1 MYGTPAPGPAGRT
14 IVLPPPAA
22 SLTGVEVARLR
33 GQADGLA
40 LKRAYHN
47 PALHAAYRPS
57 GSRARTLFDAL
68 EELRCQSLG
77 ANALRGVAAN
87 LTAALTDRLVKQ
99 GLPRTEGTRFAAL
112 SDALLLLARERLSGE
127 PPPEIAAGLVAR
139 WRPELEARLGDE
151 LARLAAAAHDQRS
164 YALRAHELV
173 RELDLGSELGPAGAR
188 SAEETAEE
196 QVRLAGGTRA
206 PTARESREP
215 PAQTARIDEYPP
227 PEEEP
232 ELATT
237 LQPSQHGTASEGR
250 ESRQRDVALRAPPR
264 APPADPGGNY
274 RAFTRAHDEIV
285 DAERLCDPQER
296 ARLKAAL
303 DAQAKPLHGVVAR
316 LANRLQRLL
325 LAQQKRA
332 WRFDLEEGVLDAAR
346 LTRVVVDPVAA
357 LAFKE
362 EAETEFKDT
371 VVTLL
376 IDCSGSMRGRPIMI
390 AALCADVLA
399 RTLERCG
406 VHVEILGFTTR
417 QWKGGRSKDAWLA
430 AGSPPRPGRINDLR
444 HIVFKAADSPWRRA
458 RQNLGV
464 MIREDLLKDNI
475 DGEAL
480 LWAHERLMARGER
493 RRILL
498 VISDGVPLD
507 ESTLS
512 VNPGSYL
519 EEHLRAVVHFI
530 ETRSPVELR
539 AIGIGHDVH
548 YFYER
553 AVKIDKAEELGGA
566 LMGQLAE
573 LFAEPEAPG
582 RRASRGTS
590 RARA

>member
-1 MYGTPAPGPAGRT
+1 M
-14 IVLPPPAA
+14 LPPPAA
-22 SLTGVEVARLR
+22 ALTSVEVARLR
-33 GQADGLA
+33 GHADGLA
-40 LKRAYHN
+40 LKRAYHDA
-47 PALHAAYRPS
+47 ALHAAYRPS

-77 ANALRGVAAN
+77 ARVLRGVAAN
-87 LTAALTDRLVKQ
+87 LTAALVDRLAKQ
-99 GLPRTEGTRFAAL
+99 GLPSSEGTRFAAM
-112 SDALLLLARERLSGE
+112 SDALLLLAREHLTGE
-127 PPPEIAAGLVAR
+127 QPPAIAAGLMTR
-139 WRPELEARLGDE
+139 WRPELEARATAA
-151 LARLAAAAHDQRS
+151 LARLAVAAHDQQRF
-164 YALRAHELV
+164 AQRAHELV
-173 RELDLGSELGPAGAR
+173 RKLDLGFELGPAGAR
-188 SAEETAEE
+188 SAGKPAAE
-196 QVRLAGGTRA
+196 QARLADGARA
-206 PTARESREP
+206 SAAREAREP
-215 PAQTARIDEYPP
+215 PTRTGRVGEYPP
-227 PEEEP
+227 PEAEP

-237 LQPSQHGTASEGR
+237 LEPSRHGEQREGR

-264 APPADPGGNY
+264 APPGDPGGNY
-274 RAFTRAHDEIV
+274 RAFTRVHDEV
-285 DAERLCDPQER
+285 VEAERLCEPEER
-296 ARLKAAL
+296 ARLKAVL

-325 LAQQKRA
+325 LARQRRA
-332 WRFDLEEGVLDAAR
+332 WQFDLEEGVLDAAR
-346 LTRVVVDPVAA
+346 LTRVVIDPVAA

-362 EAETEFKDT
+362 EQETQFKDT

-406 VHVEILGFTTR
+406 VRVEILGFTTR
-417 QWKGGRSKDAWLA
+417 QWKGGRSKDDWLA

-444 HIVFKAADSPWRRA
+444 HIIFKAADAPWRRA

-480 LWAHERLMARGER
+480 LWAHERLMLRGER

-512 VNPGSYL
+512 VNPGNYL
-519 EEHLRAVVHFI
+519 EEHLRAVVRYI

-539 AIGIGHDVH
+539 AIGIGHDVQF
-548 YFYER
+548 FYER
-553 AVKIDKAEELGGA
+553 AVKVEKAEELGGA

-573 LFAEPEAPG
+573 LFAEPGVPG
-582 RRASRGTS
+582 GRPRSGGPEKH
-590 RARA
+590 